1 MFQSSVRQG
10 SRWSPVSAYGVQ
22 WLPTRTTPL
31 IHWLSVCLVLWAI
44 SLPLMLLRLSRTA
57 PSVRVFS
64 PAVAGCYLG
73 FVCLFVCLFVSS
85 YSVLSVIKQK
95 HLLFQLY
102 DHICKREKNR
112 LLSCL
117 FVSSPSSFLPTLYFS
132 VLFVKYLPFVPVLH
146 VVNKDNGSCSQQMV
160 LRSISMLVQ
169 DIQNVKQ
176 NA

>member
-1 MFQSSVRQG
+1 MVSSQCVRCPVATYKDNTVDPLTQCLSCPVGYLTATDASTSQSDCSIRTCFLSCG
-10 SRWSPVSAYGVQ
+10 C
-22 WLPTRTTPL
+22 WLLFR
-31 IHWLSVCLVLWAI
+31 
-44 SLPLMLLRLSRTA
+44 
-57 PSVRVFS
+57 F
-64 PAVAGCYLG
+64 
-73 FVCLFVCLFVSS
+73 CLFVCLFVSS

-102 DHICKREKNR
+102 DHICKREKKR